1 MATNSHQSTNTA
13 SRRKRIGL
21 FVIAYNAVN
30 KLDWTLDRIPKEV
43 WDKVEEVFL
52 FDDCSTDNTY
62 YAAVGYKSVKGIQ
75 KLTIHRNASN
85 LRYGG
90 NQKAGYQYAIAR
102 GLDVVVMLH
111 ADGQYAPEVLPQ
123 LLEPFENDE
132 ADMVFGSRMA
142 SGGDPLKGGMPFYKF
157 IGNKILTFLE
167 NRITGMNLTEFHS
180 GYRLYSCDALK
191 SIPFMLNSN
200 DWHFDTDI
208 LIQFHEAGL
217 RIKER
222 PIPTYYGD
230 EICYVNG
237 LPYAFNCVKS
247 AVKYRLHKARLH
259 YSRNYD
265 VKPNQFVYRETDPDS
280 SHAQILRWFEQH
292 RPERVLQI
300 GTDTG
305 LLAAEMKTLGCSVVG
320 VEEDREMAEVARQHC
335 ETLIVGNID
344 DIDLRQQEAFD
355 VIILGDVLGRV
366 RDPQKIL
373 LKLKAHLNPGG
384 KVLLSLPNAPS
395 LGVRLRSLFGRF
407 NYGNV
412 GILDESHL
420 RIFTL
425 ASSKKLARE
434 SGLDVIHVNA
444 TPVPSTGTSTNKH
457 SRSFAHLVNCA
468 LVKVAKALFG
478 YQFVLV
484 CKPKELNNS

>member
-1 MATNSHQSTNTA
+1 MATDSQQSTSTA
-13 SRRKRIGL
+13 PRGKRIGL

-102 GLDVVVMLH
+102 ELDVVVMLH

-123 LLEPFENDE
+123 LLEPLENDE

-142 SGGDPLKGGMPFYKF
+142 SGGNPLQGGMPFYKF
-157 IGNKILTFLE
+157 LGNKILTYLE
-167 NRITGMNLTEFHS
+167 NNITGMKLTEFHS

-217 RIKER
+217 RIKEL

-247 AVKYRLHKARLH
+247 AVKYRLHKARLS

-265 VKPNQFVYRETDPDS
+265 VRANQFIYRETDPDS
-280 SHAQILRWFEQH
+280 SHAQILRWIEQH
-292 RPERVLQI
+292 RPERVLQV
-300 GTDTG
+300 GTATG
-305 LLAAEMKTLGCSVVG
+305 LLTAEMKALGCSVVG
-320 VEEDREMAEVARQHC
+320 VEEDLEMAEVARQHC
-335 ETLIVGNID
+335 ETLIVGNVD
-344 DIDLRQQEAFD
+344 DIDLGKQTPFD
-355 VIILGDVLGRV
+355 VIILDEVLNRV

-373 LKLKAHLNPGG
+373 IKLKKFLKPGG
-384 KVLLSLPNAPS
+384 KVLLSLPNAPN

-407 NYGNV
+407 NYGRV
-412 GILDESHL
+412 GMLDESDF
-420 RIFTL
+420 RFFTL

-444 TPVPSTGTSTNKH
+444 TPIPSAGSSTSKP
-457 SRSFAHLVNCA
+457 SRSFAHAFNCA
-468 LVKVAKALFG
+468 LVKVAKAIFG
-478 YQFVLV
+478 YQFILV